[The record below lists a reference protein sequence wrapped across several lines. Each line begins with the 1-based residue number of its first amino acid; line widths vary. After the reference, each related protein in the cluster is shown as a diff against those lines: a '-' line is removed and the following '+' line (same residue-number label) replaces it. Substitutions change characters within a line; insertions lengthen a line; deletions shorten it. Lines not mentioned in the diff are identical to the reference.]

1 MYELRILSGLHRGAT
16 LPLEEY
22 SYVIGAGEDADVVLV
37 DPEIEPRHATLTLT
51 GNGWTLAA
59 EQGVVRNDQT
69 NDDQAVIALASG
81 HFARVGGV
89 WVTVTTR
96 DARWSNP
103 PPEPADELF
112 DANNPEE
119 NPEAVVETPRS
130 QHAMQEETG
139 ADAPAAAQAS
149 TVPKVLSTRR
159 SSLVLAS
166 FALIV
171 IASAA
176 GAYAITSGNLPMRPG
191 GGAKQGA
198 LRELARGGKAADP
211 TVAQAFDALNENG
224 SAKRKPTPEE
234 LRKAFRKRLAD
245 ADLLRKFDLALQ
257 DDQWSM
263 QASLDE
269 EETQRFEHILAAF
282 FKAND
287 ISIPVHAT
295 IGNGEA
301 LLPFKI
307 RQVISGRDASVVTQ
321 DGDRLYVG
329 DEFRGV
335 RLVAIKGSR
344 LTFAGKRKIE
354 VVW

>member
-1 MYELRILSGLHRGAT
+1 
-16 LPLEEY
+16 
-22 SYVIGAGEDADVVLV
+22 
-37 DPEIEPRHATLTLT
+37 
-51 GNGWTLAA
+51 
-59 EQGVVRNDQT
+59 
-69 NDDQAVIALASG
+69 
-81 HFARVGGV
+81 
-89 WVTVTTR
+89 
-96 DARWSNP
+96 
-103 PPEPADELF
+103 LF
-112 DANNPEE
+112 DAGSPEE
-119 NPEAVVETPRS
+119 KPLASTEPPELQQAE
-130 QHAMQEETG
+130 HTG
-139 ADAPAAAQAS
+139 ADTPADIPPT
-149 TVPKVLSTRR
+149 TVSKARSAKR

-176 GAYAITSGNLPMRPG
+176 GAYAITSGSSPMRSG
-191 GGAKQGA
+191 GDAKLSA
-198 LRELARGGKAADP
+198 HKDLAHSGKAADP
-211 TVAQAFDALNENG
+211 TVAQAFDAMNENG
-224 SAKRKPTPEE
+224 AAKRKPTPEE

-269 EETQRFEHILAAF
+269 DEAQRFEHILAAF